1 VSGNDAGAGV
11 FLTSIDADVGVADGG
26 GADAEERLAGA
37 GRRVSNVI
45 DADPARLVKDERF
58 QGLPPRSAIARLG
71 LLGAAGAA
79 GPRLRWGALT
89 GWGLFRRGL
98 RDLQL
103 VRETGLPA
111 RRVVGM
117 QDAFVGRPVK
127 DRARPAHGGL
137 RFCLVAG
144 HYQLARLANGRAGRR
159 SPCAIALLPAERLAM
174 TFHG

>member
-1 VSGNDAGAGV
+1 M
-11 FLTSIDADVGVADGG
+11 TSIDADVGVADGG

-37 GRRVSNVI
+37 GRRVCNVI

-127 DRARPAHGGL
+127 DRARPAHTIL
-137 RFCLVAG
+137 L
-144 HYQLARLANGRAGRR
+144 RAGIPVVEHLCGLDVLPRR
-159 SPCAIALLPAERLAM
+159 GFRFRPAFIWIAPA
-174 TFHG
+174 